1 MIEENKEWKPVPLP
15 PGFSIGSIEVGRG
28 TVAGEKVGKDC
39 LRKADPGMR
48 LERPTALGEGGAW
61 VRNRSQIPGK
71 FYYKRKGKVGQGRIS
86 APPRAVLMSPFSSEN
101 AVVLQ
106 PRTTRFSSWE
116 GWRVEGMRVGVE
128 VPAAAS
134 QAGVGFLLN
143 LPTPSESPFS
153 IESPAAPDSDR
164 VLFVTPSFFH

>member
-1 MIEENKEWKPVPLP
+1 M
-15 PGFSIGSIEVGRG
+15 
-28 TVAGEKVGKDC
+28 GKDC
-39 LRKADPGMR
+39 LRKADPGTR

-71 FYYKRKGKVGQGRIS
+71 LYYKRKGKVGQGRIS

-101 AVVLQ
+101 CSLGQHGFPVGRVG
-106 PRTTRFSSWE
+106 
-116 GWRVEGMRVGVE
+116 GWRARELEWG

-143 LPTPSESPFS
+143 LPMPSESPFS